1 MPQAEEINST
11 PDEPDEIGG
20 NSASVHIRITL
31 DVVLDSN
38 GEDPD
43 YLAQRMNSA
52 IFRAI
57 MDGALLTGDT
67 AAEVRSHDFRT
78 TLLEPQAA
86 ALDEDTLAD
95 SSGVPTEVMA
105 AEWLRGW
112 TRMASKPEAVVS
124 GFRDRERN
132 LQVGG
137 GRAANSMHLRR
148 ASIASGDLDDLALSG
163 VDQLG
168 AQITWL
174 GQSAL
179 KDGLQDAMARG
190 KKHGF
195 PITRDNVVEVVRE
208 ELGLVGVG
216 PEEWPASVRE
226 SVLSMFDDLTD
237 SGGTRGLC
245 ERPRSGGRSA

>member
-95 SSGVPTEVMA
+95 SS
-105 AEWLRGW
+105 
-112 TRMASKPEAVVS
+112 
-124 GFRDRERN
+124 
-132 LQVGG
+132 
-137 GRAANSMHLRR
+137 
-148 ASIASGDLDDLALSG
+148 
-163 VDQLG
+163 DQLG